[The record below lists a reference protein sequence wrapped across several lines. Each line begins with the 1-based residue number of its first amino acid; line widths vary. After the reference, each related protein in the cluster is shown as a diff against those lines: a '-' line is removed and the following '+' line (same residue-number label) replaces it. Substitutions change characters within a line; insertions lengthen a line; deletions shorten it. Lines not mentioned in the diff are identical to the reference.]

1 MWDGGSDAVENVS
14 RVLLGVGENE
24 STVVD
29 SEGICESDINFDRAL
44 PGLHKY
50 LGDDFVEVGGRTIFE
65 PGTETR
71 MFAFYRSGVILVP
84 GQSLPLIAYGPYE
97 SKLLRRVN
105 REKLPLIFLP
115 GCLDHLSALDDLIGF
130 VGTSADLMA
139 IRFPDDEE
147 DHTTHAIFV
156 GRQRFLINKMTRD
169 ESYPLVCHG
178 TILPELS
185 VNREMASHPLGWGL
199 IPRSWSRFGTDPTA
213 IRSKQPETDP
223 VLPASDHSR
232 SSRVKPTRRRS
243 RHSQDSASASS
254 TSSSS
259 PSASYHSAT
268 CVLPPGNPLSI
279 FDSRLSTWRH
289 FGPVSSGSASTF
301 SSVPSSSSRLDHFV
315 DDAPIQTERELQA
328 SNTPDVTSVANGS
341 AEHGADN
348 DGAGAILSALSCQ
361 PARTSATDT
370 VAITS
375 SQHTIPQPA
384 EPRIDELT
392 EDVELIMDRAV
403 DRVGRPFRYRIR
415 QPCHPRLL
423 ARRDVLAAVA
433 ESFVSLPVWVY
444 RQYDVNY
451 LVTAIQ
457 TELLNWNDT
466 WQVDRFRPD
475 LAIPFSYWLVQNLPI
490 PGQLK
495 VHILGI
501 DHVVPRLRALL
512 DVIRRS
518 TACVCV
524 GCDAN
529 ITSNRDII
537 CLAQEGSF
545 QTYVNPAGVLHDMVT
560 VSQVAQD
567 AIMLVGSASEE
578 YSWFPGYSWTIANST
593 AGPSPTVP
601 IARNTLVGYSTRS
614 NRTSCPVDSGA
625 FVARQSS
632 PV

>member
-24 STVVD
+24 SAVID

-65 PGTETR
+65 PGTEAR

-156 GRQRFLINKMTRD
+156 GRQRFLIKKMTRD

-199 IPRSWSRFGTDPTA
+199 IPRSWSRFGTDPIA
-213 IRSKQPETDP
+213 IRSKQPEMDP

-232 SSRVKPTRRRS
+232 SSRAKPARRRS
-243 RHSQDSASASS
+243 RHSQDSTSASS

-279 FDSRLSTWRH
+279 FDSRLSTWRY

-301 SSVPSSSSRLDHFV
+301 SSVPSSNSRLDHFV
-315 DDAPIQTERELQA
+315 DDTPIQTARGLHA
-328 SNTPDVTSVANGS
+328 TNTPDVTSVAIGS
-341 AEHGADN
+341 TEHGADD
-348 DGAGAILSALSCQ
+348 DGAIAVLSAVLCQ
-361 PARTSATDT
+361 PTCTNTTDT
-370 VAITS
+370 AAVTS
-375 SQHTIPQPA
+375 SQHTIPQPT

-433 ESFVSLPVWVY
+433 ESFVPLPVWVY
-444 RQYDVNY
+444 RQYDV
-451 LVTAIQ
+451 
-457 TELLNWNDT
+457 
-466 WQVDRFRPD
+466 
-475 LAIPFSYWLVQNLPI
+475 
-490 PGQLK
+490 
-495 VHILGI
+495 
-501 DHVVPRLRALL
+501 
-512 DVIRRS
+512 S

-578 YSWFPGYSWTIANST
+578 YSWFPGYSWTIANCANCSQHLGWLFNAVKSDLLPRRFWGIRREAIVPGLINST
-593 AGPSPTVP
+593 DWHPCV
-601 IARNTLVGYSTRS
+601 
-614 NRTSCPVDSGA
+614 
-625 FVARQSS
+625 
-632 PV
+632 